1 MSQTELQYHRDLRD
15 LEEDLQRV
23 SFVLDGDIA
32 AIHTE
37 INNLRRF
44 QTVCSTVDEVA
55 EMKDRLNA
63 IELVLE
69 GLSEV
74 IASEFAKKI
83 KECLASLPEV
93 ISKEDFVQAL
103 DEFIFQ

>member
-1 MSQTELQYHRDLRD
+1 MMSQTQYHRDLRELDQD
-15 LEEDLQRV
+15 LLKLSYAV
-23 SFVLDGDIA
+23 DGDITA
-32 AIHTE
+32 LHYE
-37 INNLRRF
+37 VDDLRRS
-44 QTVCSTVDEVA
+44 QTIYSTKDEVA
-55 EMKDRLNA
+55 EVKGRLA
-63 IELVLE
+63 TVELVLE
-69 GLSEV
+69 GLGEV